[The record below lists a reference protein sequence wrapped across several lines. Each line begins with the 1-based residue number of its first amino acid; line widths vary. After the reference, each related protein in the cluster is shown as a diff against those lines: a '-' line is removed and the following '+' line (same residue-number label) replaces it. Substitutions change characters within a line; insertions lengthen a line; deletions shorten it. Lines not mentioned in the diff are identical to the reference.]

1 MAFKTQLSAL
11 FIAVSTIV
19 ATGCNDSSTT
29 STATEQAT
37 SSAPKLNSYT
47 FIDEPVKGLYFK
59 SDNNSGCTDANGTYS
74 VKEGDSVSFY
84 LGKCDEAN
92 KPSLSDTNLINIGFI
107 SQPSSITTPYDLKI
121 SNVNN
126 SVDPI
131 TTATIL
137 KSFNRS
143 SATNTLD
150 LSGLKF
156 NNNGENV
163 VNEIQTLINDP
174 TKDRSTVLKKEL
186 LDKVKLANRDSNMA
200 FEHDDFIPEATV
212 QSELES
218 TLEKVSVATAFT
230 ASDLSDKHLIL
241 ADDLVLYL
249 GQKFSET
256 TTGSYSV
263 QGKGEAF
270 AKSDD
275 ESGTVQTW
283 GVLSKPFGTDGDKG
297 KAGHLY
303 LMFGPA
309 GRTNNFTVN
318 PVNISGN
325 EWTVL
330 VNDLGTPPKTKMEK
344 IVTGVK
350 LDNLA
355 SLNGKYKSKLS
366 AEFDYKFEITVD
378 GSSLTIKQPNGKGD
392 KGVGSIITDQTINTA
407 SVSLDKPYLKLDGE
421 VLDFTIIPTK
431 SDASEIVLMHTNID
445 NNTSLVGYLIKE

>member
-218 TLEKVSVATAFT
+218 TLEKVSVATAFS
-230 ASDLSDKHLIL
+230 ASDLSDKYLIL

>member
-163 VNEIQTLINDP
+163 VDEIQTLINDP
-174 TKDRSTVLKKEL
+174 TKDRSMVLKKEL

-218 TLEKVSVATAFT
+218 TLEKVSVATAFS
-230 ASDLSDKHLIL
+230 ASDLSDKYLIL

-392 KGVGSIITDQTINTA
+392 KGVGSIITDQTITTA

>member
-230 ASDLSDKHLIL
+230 ASDLSGKYLIL

-256 TTGSYSV
+256 TTDSYSV
-263 QGKGEAF
+263 QGKGEVF
-270 AKSDD
+270 FKSFD
-275 ESGTVQTW
+275 ESRAVQTW
-283 GVLSKPFGTDGDKG
+283 GILSKPFGTDGDKG

-309 GRTNNFTVN
+309 ERMNNFTVN

-330 VNDLGTPPKTKMEK
+330 VNDFSNPPSADLEK

-355 SLNGKYKSKLS
+355 ALNGSYKSKLTDK
-366 AEFDYKFEITVD
+366 FDYKFEITVGD
-378 GSSLTIKQPNGKGD
+378 SSLTIKQPNEKGD
-392 KGVGSIITDQTINTA
+392 NGVGSIITDQTINTA
-407 SVSLDKPYLKLDGE
+407 SVSLEKSYVKLDGE

-431 SDASEIVLMHTNID
+431 SDASEIVLMHTNVN
-445 NNTSLVGYLIKE
+445 NNTSLIGYLVKE

>member
-174 TKDRSTVLKKEL
+174 TKDRSMVLKKEL

-218 TLEKVSVATAFT
+218 TLEKVSVATAFS
-230 ASDLSDKHLIL
+230 ASDLSDKYLIL

-392 KGVGSIITDQTINTA
+392 KGVGSIITD
-407 SVSLDKPYLKLDGE
+407 
-421 VLDFTIIPTK
+421 
-431 SDASEIVLMHTNID
+431 
-445 NNTSLVGYLIKE
+445 

>member
-218 TLEKVSVATAFT
+218 TLKKVSVATAFS
-230 ASDLSDKHLIL
+230 ASDLSDKYLIL

>member
-1 MAFKTQLSAL
+1 
-11 FIAVSTIV
+11 
-19 ATGCNDSSTT
+19 
-29 STATEQAT
+29 
-37 SSAPKLNSYT
+37 
-47 FIDEPVKGLYFK
+47 
-59 SDNNSGCTDANGTYS
+59 
-74 VKEGDSVSFY
+74 
-84 LGKCDEAN
+84 
-92 KPSLSDTNLINIGFI
+92 
-107 SQPSSITTPYDLKI
+107 
-121 SNVNN
+121 
-126 SVDPI
+126 
-131 TTATIL
+131 
-137 KSFNRS
+137 
-143 SATNTLD
+143 
-150 LSGLKF
+150 
-156 NNNGENV
+156 
-163 VNEIQTLINDP
+163 
-174 TKDRSTVLKKEL
+174 L

-218 TLEKVSVATAFT
+218 TLEKVSVATAFS
-230 ASDLSDKHLIL
+230 ASDLSDKYLIL